1 MTLANEH
8 LAKYMPDI
16 ILDQV
21 SEDYVKQGYRIERE
35 ATIDGLHVDL
45 IARKNGEVILV
56 EVKAGNKPI
65 SKDVIAQLNH
75 YVKSH
80 EGHRLVI
87 AVATPPGRKN
97 IEVENI
103 DEILLDYLISN
114 PPGELLER
122 ATIIS
127 FNSVS
132 DVEISDLK
140 LSSMQDNIEL
150 SGTATA
156 NVHLQF
162 GSESVIR
169 NDSGL
174 ELDDSFE
181 IKFHLSLHRSRSGW
195 NVISSDDNSVK
206 ITEESLY
213 AQV

>member
-132 DVEISDLK
+132 DVEI
-140 LSSMQDNIEL
+140 
-150 SGTATA
+150 
-156 NVHLQF
+156 
-162 GSESVIR
+162 
-169 NDSGL
+169 
-174 ELDDSFE
+174 
-181 IKFHLSLHRSRSGW
+181 
-195 NVISSDDNSVK
+195 
-206 ITEESLY
+206 
-213 AQV
+213 